1 VSEPTTQQAQP
12 GDSAGVRLPPPLY
25 YVLGLA
31 VGFAI
36 ESWIGGPLFPRAA
49 APAVWIVPGVGLIAA
64 GVVLAAS
71 AIIVMKRA
79 GSNVRPDRPATALV
93 VAGPY
98 RWTRNPMYVGLAL
111 VSAGVAVV
119 ANAVWPLLM
128 VAVTLAIVRR
138 RVIAREESY
147 LERTFGREYRRYR
160 DRVPRWL

>member
-1 VSEPTTQQAQP
+1 VSEPTTQQARP
-12 GDSAGVRLPPPLY
+12 GDSAGVRVPPPLY

-36 ESWIGGPLFPRAA
+36 EAWIGGPLFPRTA
-49 APAVWIVPGVGLIAA
+49 APAVWVVPGAGLITA
-64 GVVLAAS
+64 GLVLAGS
-71 AIIVMKRA
+71 GVFVMKRA

-98 RWTRNPMYVGLAL
+98 RLTRNPMYVGLAL

-128 VAVTLAIVRR
+128 VVVTLAIVRR
-138 RVIAREESY
+138 RVIVREEAY
-147 LERTFGREYRRYR
+147 LERAFGREYRRYC